1 MKTSEDF
8 KFMKMALQIARLA
21 EQRGEV
27 PIGAVIVD
35 QKSGKIVSKA
45 HNLKESLKT
54 PIGHAEIIA
63 LHRAAKKLG
72 RWRLTDCTL
81 YVTLE
86 PCAMCAGALVQA
98 RLGRVVYATQDPK
111 AGACESL
118 FSIGQD
124 QRLNHRFEISSGI
137 MQNESSELLKSFF
150 KKKRLTKLRTPV

>member
-8 KFMKMALQIARLA
+8 KFMKMALQIAQLA

-150 KKKRLTKLRTPV
+150 KKKRLTKLRTPE

>member
-8 KFMKMALQIARLA
+8 KFMKMALQIAQLA